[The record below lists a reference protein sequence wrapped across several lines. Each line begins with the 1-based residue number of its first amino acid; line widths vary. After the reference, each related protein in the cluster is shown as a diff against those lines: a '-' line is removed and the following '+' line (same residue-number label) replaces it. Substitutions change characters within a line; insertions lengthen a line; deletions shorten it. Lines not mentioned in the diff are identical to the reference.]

1 MHGAERAAEG
11 QNPRIALPAVAAADF
26 ADIGHDLP
34 AKIPHPL
41 LVAADAPVGVAVRVR
56 PGLAVDRI
64 DGKDRRPPRL
74 DKRSP
79 GVDHAEVFKIEK
91 AAVLAGDKQDGL
103 AAAAVDLELHI
114 PPQRGAVPFFIEY
127 LHRVFLFPFPASPRS
142 GAGGKGLFFFERC
155 FSLARQRKKCNGGSA
170 RNGGFFAGGRQEDV
184 FKVRLSL
191 S

>member
-1 MHGAERAAEG
+1 MEIEVGRMHGAERAAEG

-91 AAVLAGDKQDGL
+91 AAVLAGNIQHRF
-103 AAAAVDLELHI
+103 APAAVYLDLHVAAE
-114 PPQRGAVPFFIEY
+114 RRTVPFFIVHQHI
-127 LHRVFLFPFPASPRS
+127 LFLQLIEKRGKKEGDLFFPACLAVASVRDDACR
-142 GAGGKGLFFFERC
+142 GAETK
-155 FSLARQRKKCNGGSA
+155 
-170 RNGGFFAGGRQEDV
+170 
-184 FKVRLSL
+184 
-191 S
+191 